1 MCLRGIVSNNR
12 KPQYSANNKYDFGIF
27 PSRAC
32 FKLVGKN
39 IYHGSL
45 FSRFLLCLRLFYFVS
60 FLHPNIVKINDTTS
74 KVARSSGKIRIRVK
88 WLGLLNGRLKTR
100 VKISCDLTDYWKISI
115 FFFDSLSY
123 FYMGF
128 YKVIHNVC

>member
-74 KVARSSGKIRIRVK
+74 KVARSSGKNWNPCK
-88 WLGLLNGRLKTR
+88 TTWLAE
-100 VKISCDLTDYWKISI
+100 WKIKNAS
-115 FFFDSLSY
+115 
-123 FYMGF
+123 
-128 YKVIHNVC
+128 

>member
-60 FLHPNIVKINDTTS
+60 CLHPNIVKINDTTS
-74 KVARSSGKIRIRVK
+74 KVARSSGKNWNPCK
-88 WLGLLNGRLKTR
+88 MTWLAE
-100 VKISCDLTDYWKISI
+100 WKIKNAS
-115 FFFDSLSY
+115 
-123 FYMGF
+123 
-128 YKVIHNVC
+128 